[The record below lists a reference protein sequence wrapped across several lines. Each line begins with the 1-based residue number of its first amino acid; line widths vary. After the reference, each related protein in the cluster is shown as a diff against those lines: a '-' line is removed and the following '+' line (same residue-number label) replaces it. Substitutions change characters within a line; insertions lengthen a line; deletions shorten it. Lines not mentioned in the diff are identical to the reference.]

1 MYYSVLDF
9 DNVEGHMCV
18 YTHTHTQ
25 IYTGAEVIWGIS
37 ASFSQFC
44 CELKTALKKSIV
56 KSGQENLNI

>member
-1 MYYSVLDF
+1 
-9 DNVEGHMCV
+9 MCV

-37 ASFSQFC
+37 SSFSQFC